1 MADRNMTDIYLH
13 EASYRGR
20 AAVEKLGQYAV
31 TICGAGALGS
41 LLADNLAR
49 QGIRH
54 LTLIDFDRI
63 EEHNAGTQLYGAS
76 DVGAKKVNVLRSHLF
91 RSVGVEA
98 AVFDR
103 RLDERN
109 AKKFLRGAQLV
120 VDTFDNA
127 VSRRLVTDHC
137 RQNEIDCL
145 HLGMNADYGEVRW
158 NEVYQ
163 VPGDVVEGDVCDYP
177 LARNLILLVVAAG
190 SEAVLRYVLDGHKEN
205 YTVTLRDLMI
215 SQSDY

>member
-1 MADRNMTDIYLH
+1 
-13 EASYRGR
+13 
-20 AAVEKLGQYAV
+20 
-31 TICGAGALGS
+31 
-41 LLADNLAR
+41 LADNLAR

-76 DVGAKKVNVLRSHLF
+76 DVGAKKVDVLRTHLF
-91 RSVGVEA
+91 RSVGAEA

-103 RLDERN
+103 RLDDRTI
-109 AKKFLRGAQLV
+109 KKFLRGAQLV

-127 VSRRLVTDHC
+127 ASRRLVTDYC

-158 NEVYQ
+158 NEVYR
-163 VPGDVVEGDVCDYP
+163 VPADVVEGDVCDYP
-177 LARNLILLVVAAG
+177 LARNLILLLVAAG
-190 SEAVLRYVLDGHKEN
+190 SEALLRYVLDGRKEN
-205 YTVTLRDLMI
+205 YAITLRDLVV
-215 SQSDY
+215 SRLDS